1 MEKKV
6 AHQFTEN
13 MYFDL
18 MSESTDDY
26 LYIWSIQ
33 DNSFKIS
40 KNAFRDFK
48 IDEEIATDVVGS
60 WSSIMY
66 PPDLDAWLED
76 MQLISDGKKDYHNM
90 EYRLIDRY
98 NNVIWVSCRGKVS
111 TDEEGKPLVMVGRIS
126 NIGKQNKFDNVTG
139 VRNRNEFENNIKNIL
154 ENGQSSQGAVVF
166 LDIDNFKNINERY
179 GHQFGNR
186 VLRTL
191 ATKVESL
198 LPTHSRL
205 YRLDGDEF
213 AFIIKNATK
222 ETIEKVYEKIKLFIT
237 KNFVIDE
244 GQFFI
249 SVSAGACLFPQD
261 GDNYHELFRHVESAI
276 EIAKLNGKNQ
286 LMFFAQEIHE
296 RKLQIIEMQESL
308 HNCVIRD
315 FDEFELYY
323 QPQINTKTKEIVGAE
338 ALLRWHSKKHGEIS
352 PLTFIPLLEESGLII
367 QVGKWVFDEAIKQ
380 CKRWQ
385 QLKPN
390 FTISINVSYIQLKE
404 SELLKYLQEG
414 LKENEVDPH
423 SCILELTENCWIPD
437 LEYLNNEFKTIKEL
451 GYGIAIDDFGTGYS
465 SLNHLKELPVN
476 VIKIDRS
483 FIQNIIHESYEYTFL
498 EYIIKLAHII
508 DLQVCVEGVETKE
521 EFETVM
527 KTNPDFIQGFLF
539 GRPVNAIDFEN
550 KFLNK

>member
-139 VRNRNEFENNIKNIL
+139 VRNRNEFEDNIKNIL

-198 LPTHSRL
+198 LPSHSRL

>member
-139 VRNRNEFENNIKNIL
+139 VRNRNEFEDNIKNIL

-186 VLRTL
+186 VLRIL

-198 LPTHSRL
+198 LPSHSRL